1 MNIKEILKPSR
12 AYNRTNHEFEDELD
26 VTFNRLSS
34 LIKAGYS
41 LEVAFKKI
49 LKNIV
54 NDSDIPDS
62 LNESLQINNL
72 TPTMHYDQNEYLY
85 NIRREM
91 VAYQPGDDQQLET
104 QLHNIYQ
111 NFVKK
116 LSSGNSF
123 EASFKEIVK
132 DINFTD
138 NNEYRFN

>member
-12 AYNRTNHEFEDELD
+12 AYNRTNHEFEVELD
-26 VTFNRLSS
+26 ATFDNLSN

-41 LEVAFKKI
+41 LEVAFKKV
-49 LKNIV
+49 LKHTINNTDLPNTI
-54 NDSDIPDS
+54 DA
-62 LNESLQINNL
+62 SLQINNFTMT
-72 TPTMHYDQNEYLY
+72 TPNDQNEYLY

-91 VAYQPGDDQQLET
+91 VAYQPSDDRQLEA

-123 EASFKEIVK
+123 EASFKEIIK